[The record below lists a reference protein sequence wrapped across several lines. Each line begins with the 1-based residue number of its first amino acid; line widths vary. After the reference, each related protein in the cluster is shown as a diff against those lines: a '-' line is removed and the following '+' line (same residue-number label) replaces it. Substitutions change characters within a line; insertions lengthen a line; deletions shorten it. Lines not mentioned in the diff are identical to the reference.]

1 MTLLPGLQEEV
12 DVKAVVV
19 FEETIREPGTLYL
32 QPGINITTGE
42 RVFSQIFGT
51 LTSLEE
57 DLLILASAIFACD
70 LAFKRGQRE
79 NVPRKIELT
88 VPVINHAAFNSILDE
103 LRYTLLVLS
112 HDAWD
117 IRFIRKIGTPESSR
131 NWSKDVTGKVLLF
144 SGGLDSFAAA
154 ILYGEAG
161 ENVQL
166 VSHITANRVVSSSQE
181 TLFAYLQ
188 DRFSNQFNRI
198 AFRISGRSKPA
209 AGFPFPS
216 DRDREE
222 SQRTRSFLFLS
233 LAALTARRRGLSDVI
248 LIAENGQM
256 AIHLP
261 LTAGRISAFST
272 HTAHPEFVHE
282 MGNLLSTLLS
292 HPIHI
297 ENPFLYQT
305 KGEVIRNLLENHQ
318 ATFKDTVSCW
328 KASRVTSAH
337 NHCGICIPCLVRR
350 IAVEAQG
357 YEISEYQRDILRE
370 DVGELSPEDDGKRNL
385 MDLLEF
391 VHIFNSSVTQ
401 ASLENLYPELINE
414 WIDTARAVEMY
425 RRFAAEAHSVVE
437 HYPLI
442 SELVK

>member
-1 MTLLPGLQEEV
+1 MLLPGLQEEV
-12 DVKAVVV
+12 EVKAIVA
-19 FEETIREPGTLYL
+19 FEEPTREPGTLYL
-32 QPGINITTGE
+32 QPGVNVTTGE
-42 RVFSQIFGT
+42 RIFSQTFGT

-79 NVPRKIELT
+79 NVPRKIELA
-88 VPVINHAAFNSILDE
+88 VPVVNLAAFNSVLDE
-103 LRYTLLVLS
+103 LRYTLFVLS

-117 IRFIRKIGTPESSR
+117 LRFIQKTGIPESSR
-131 NWSKDVTGKVLLF
+131 DWSQDITGKVLLF
-144 SGGLDSFAAA
+144 SGGLDSFAAT
-154 ILYGEAG
+154 IQYGEAG

-181 TLFAYLQ
+181 ALSAYLQ
-188 DRFSNQFNRI
+188 NRFLDQFDRI
-198 AFRISGRSKPA
+198 AFRVGGRNRPA
-209 AGFPFPS
+209 TGFPFPS
-216 DRDREE
+216 DRDRED

-233 LAALTARRRGLSDVI
+233 LAALTARRRGFSDIV

-292 HPIHI
+292 YPIHV

-305 KGEVIRNLLENHQ
+305 KAEVIRNVLADHQ
-318 ATFKDTVSCW
+318 ATLGDTVSCW

-337 NHCGICIPCLVRR
+337 NHCGNCVPCLVRR
-350 IAVEAQG
+350 IAVETHG
-357 YEISEYQRDILRE
+357 HEVSEYQRDIFRE
-370 DVGELSPEDDGKRNL
+370 DVGRLPPDDEGKRNL
-385 MDLLEF
+385 LDLLEF
-391 VHIFNSSVTQ
+391 VHVFNSNATQ
-401 ASLENLYPELINE
+401 ASLEDLYPELINE
-414 WIDTARAVEMY
+414 RIDRVRAVEMY
-425 RRFAAEAHSVVE
+425 RRFAAEAYSVVE
-437 HYPLI
+437 RYPLI
-442 SELVK
+442 NKLVK

>member
-1 MTLLPGLQEEV
+1 M
-12 DVKAVVV
+12 KAVVV
-19 FEETIREPGTLYL
+19 FEEPIREPDTLYL
-32 QPGINITTGE
+32 QPGVNVTTSE
-42 RVFSQIFGT
+42 RIFSQTFGT
-51 LTSLEE
+51 PTSLEK

-88 VPVINHAAFNSILDE
+88 VPVVNLAAFKSVLDE
-103 LRYTLLVLS
+103 LRYTLFVLS

-117 IRFIRKIGTPESSR
+117 IRFTQKNGAPESPQ
-131 NWSKDVTGKVLLF
+131 NWSQDAAGKVLLF

-154 ILYGEAG
+154 IQYGEAG

-181 TLFAYLQ
+181 TLSAYLQ
-188 DRFSNQFNRI
+188 VRFPNQFDRI
-198 AFRISGRSKPA
+198 AFRISGRSKPV

-282 MGNLLSTLLS
+282 MGNLMSTLLS
-292 HPIHI
+292 HSIHV

-305 KGEVIRNLLENHQ
+305 KAEVIHNVLENHQ
-318 ATFKDTVSCW
+318 AIFKDTVSCW

-337 NHCGICIPCLVRR
+337 NHCGTCVPCLVRR

-357 YEISEYQRDILRE
+357 YEISEYQRDILKE
-370 DVGELSPEDDGKRNL
+370 DVGKLSPEDEGKRNL
-385 MDLLEF
+385 IDLLEF
-391 VHIFNSSVTQ
+391 VHIFNSNSTQ
-401 ASLENLYPELINE
+401 AFLENLYPELINVR
-414 WIDTARAVEMY
+414 IDSTRAVEMY
-425 RRFAAEAHSVVE
+425 RRFAAEAYSVVE
-437 HYPLI
+437 RYPLI

>member
-1 MTLLPGLQEEV
+1 M
-12 DVKAVVV
+12 KAVVV
-19 FEETIREPGTLYL
+19 FEETIREPGILYL
-32 QPGINITTGE
+32 QPGTNITTGE
-42 RVFSQIFGT
+42 RIFSQTFGT
-51 LTSLEE
+51 LTTLEE
-57 DLLILASAIFACD
+57 DLLIVASAIFACD

-79 NVPRKIELT
+79 NAPRKIELT
-88 VPVINHAAFNSILDE
+88 VPVVNLAAFTSILDE
-103 LRYTLLVLS
+103 LRYILFVLS

-117 IRFIRKIGTPESSR
+117 LRFTQRNGAPESSR
-131 NWSKDVTGKVLLF
+131 DWSQNVTGKVLLF

-154 ILYGEAG
+154 IRYGEAG

-188 DRFSNQFNRI
+188 DQFLNQFDRI
-198 AFRISGRSKPA
+198 AFRISGRSKLA

-233 LAALTARRRGLSDVI
+233 LAALTARRRGLCDVI

-282 MGNLLSTLLS
+282 MGNLVSKLLS
-292 HPIHI
+292 HSIHV

-305 KGEVIRNLLENHQ
+305 KAEVIHDILANHQ
-318 ATFKDTVSCW
+318 AIFKDTVSCW

-337 NHCGICIPCLVRR
+337 NHCGICVPCLVRR
-350 IAVEAQG
+350 IAAEAQG
-357 YEISEYQRDILRE
+357 YEILEYQRDILRE
-370 DVGELSPEDDGKRNL
+370 NVGNLRPEDEGKRNL

-391 VHIFNSSVTQ
+391 THVFNSTAQ
-401 ASLENLYPELINE
+401 AALENLFPELINE
-414 WIDTARAVEMY
+414 WIDTTRAVEMY
-425 RRFAAEAHSVVE
+425 RRFAAEAYSVVE
-437 HYPLI
+437 RYPLI
-442 SELVK
+442 NELAK